1 MLPIS
6 IEQFREFAKEFNV
19 IPVAKK
25 LLADAETPLSIYR
38 ELAQNKTGTFLLESA
53 EHGGRW
59 ARYSFIGVSSS
70 SILSEKNGAATWI
83 GTAPAGAPSGIDPL
97 KALDISARIF
107 VLLNYRVY
115 LRLPVDLLVF

>member
-38 ELAQNKTGTFLLESA
+38 KLAQNKTGTFLLESA

-59 ARYSFIGVSSS
+59 ARYS
-70 SILSEKNGAATWI
+70 
-83 GTAPAGAPSGIDPL
+83 
-97 KALDISARIF
+97 
-107 VLLNYRVY
+107 
-115 LRLPVDLLVF
+115 